1 MEKNKTSQDSI
12 KILNRRSFI
21 IIILGVFFSFVV
33 SVRIFSL
40 INIAFFSILKERKIQ
55 TNDFFIYVL
64 SSLFIEILIGLPLFI
79 SSSLII
85 LPIILFSYLLNNLSM
100 HFIFNSIAIF
110 TSSLFIIFILDQSII
125 YRILDIQYLISII
138 ILISVYLGLMSR
150 GKE

>member
-1 MEKNKTSQDSI
+1 MI
-12 KILNRRSFI
+12 RIFLIIFSFI
-21 IIILGVFFSFVV
+21 IYGNLSFPIDDIV
-33 SVRIFSL
+33 IFSL
-40 INIAFFSILKERKIQ
+40 INIAIFSILKERKIQ
-55 TNDFFIYVL
+55 INDFFIYVL

-110 TSSLFIIFILDQSII
+110 ISSLFIIFILDQTII
-125 YRILDIQYLISII
+125 NRLLDIQYLISII
-138 ILISVYLGLMSR
+138 ILISIYVGLTSR

>member
-1 MEKNKTSQDSI
+1 MI
-12 KILNRRSFI
+12 RIFLIIFSFI
-21 IIILGVFFSFVV
+21 IYGNLSFPIDDIV
-33 SVRIFSL
+33 IFSL
-40 INIAFFSILKERKIQ
+40 INIAIFSILKERKIQ
-55 TNDFFIYVL
+55 INDFFIYVL

-110 TSSLFIIFILDQSII
+110 IFSLFIIFILDQTII
-125 YRILDIQYLISII
+125 NRLLDIQYLISII
-138 ILISVYLGLMSR
+138 ILISIYVGLMSR

>member
-1 MEKNKTSQDSI
+1 MI
-12 KILNRRSFI
+12 RIFLIIFSFI
-21 IIILGVFFSFVV
+21 IYGNLSFPIDDIV
-33 SVRIFSL
+33 IFSL
-40 INIAFFSILKERKIQ
+40 INIAIFSILKERKIQ
-55 TNDFFIYVL
+55 INDFFIYVL

-110 TSSLFIIFILDQSII
+110 IFSLFIIFILDQTII
-125 YRILDIQYLISII
+125 NRLLDIQYLIFII
-138 ILISVYLGLMSR
+138 ILISIYVGLTSR

>member
-1 MEKNKTSQDSI
+1 MI
-12 KILNRRSFI
+12 RILLI
-21 IIILGVFFSFVV
+21 IFSFVIYGNFSFPIDDIV
-33 SVRIFSL
+33 IFSL
-40 INIAFFSILKERKIQ
+40 INIAIFSILKERKIQ
-55 TNDFFIYVL
+55 INDFFIYVL

-110 TSSLFIIFILDQSII
+110 IFSLFIIFILDQTII
-125 YRILDIQYLISII
+125 NRLLDIQYLISII
-138 ILISVYLGLMSR
+138 ILISIYVGLTSR

>member
-1 MEKNKTSQDSI
+1 MI
-12 KILNRRSFI
+12 RIFLI
-21 IIILGVFFSFVV
+21 IFSFVIYGNLSFPIDDIV
-33 SVRIFSL
+33 IFSL
-40 INIAFFSILKERKIQ
+40 INIAIFSILKERKIQ
-55 TNDFFIYVL
+55 INDFFIYVL

-110 TSSLFIIFILDQSII
+110 ISSLFIIFILDQTII
-125 YRILDIQYLISII
+125 NRLLDIQYLISII
-138 ILISVYLGLMSR
+138 ILISIYVGLMSR

>member
-1 MEKNKTSQDSI
+1 MI
-12 KILNRRSFI
+12 RIFLIIFSFI
-21 IIILGVFFSFVV
+21 IYGNLSFPIDDIV
-33 SVRIFSL
+33 IFSL
-40 INIAFFSILKERKIQ
+40 INIAIFSILKERKIQ
-55 TNDFFIYVL
+55 INDFFIYVL

-110 TSSLFIIFILDQSII
+110 IFSLFIIFILDQSII

-138 ILISVYLGLMSR
+138 ILISIYVGLMSR

>member
-1 MEKNKTSQDSI
+1 MI
-12 KILNRRSFI
+12 RIFLI
-21 IIILGVFFSFVV
+21 IFSFLIYGNLSFPIDDIV
-33 SVRIFSL
+33 IFSL
-40 INIAFFSILKERKIQ
+40 INIAIFSILKERKIQ
-55 TNDFFIYVL
+55 INDFFIYVL

-110 TSSLFIIFILDQSII
+110 ISSLFIIFILDQTII
-125 YRILDIQYLISII
+125 NRLLDIQYLISII
-138 ILISVYLGLMSR
+138 ILISIYVGLTSR

>member
-1 MEKNKTSQDSI
+1 MI
-12 KILNRRSFI
+12 RIFLI
-21 IIILGVFFSFVV
+21 IFSFVIYGNLSFPIDDIV
-33 SVRIFSL
+33 IFSL
-40 INIAFFSILKERKIQ
+40 INIAIFSILKERKIQ
-55 TNDFFIYVL
+55 INDFFIYVL

-110 TSSLFIIFILDQSII
+110 IFSLFIIFILDQSII
-125 YRILDIQYLISII
+125 YRLLDIQYLFSII
-138 ILISVYLGLMSR
+138 ILISVYVGLMSR

>member
-1 MEKNKTSQDSI
+1 MI
-12 KILNRRSFI
+12 RIFLIIFSFI
-21 IIILGVFFSFVV
+21 IYGNLSFPIDDIV
-33 SVRIFSL
+33 IFSL
-40 INIAFFSILKERKIQ
+40 INIAIFSILKERKIQ
-55 TNDFFIYVL
+55 INDFFIYVL

-110 TSSLFIIFILDQSII
+110 ISSLFIIFILDQTII
-125 YRILDIQYLISII
+125 NRILDIQYLISII
-138 ILISVYLGLMSR
+138 ILISIYVGLTSR

>member
-1 MEKNKTSQDSI
+1 MI
-12 KILNRRSFI
+12 RIFLI
-21 IIILGVFFSFVV
+21 IFSFVIYGNFSFPIDDIV
-33 SVRIFSL
+33 IFSL
-40 INIAFFSILKERKIQ
+40 INIAIFSILKERKIQ
-55 TNDFFIYVL
+55 INDFFIYVL

-110 TSSLFIIFILDQSII
+110 ISSLFIMFILDQTII
-125 YRILDIQYLISII
+125 NRLLDIQYLISII
-138 ILISVYLGLMSR
+138 ILISIYVGLMSR

>member
-1 MEKNKTSQDSI
+1 MI
-12 KILNRRSFI
+12 RIFLI
-21 IIILGVFFSFVV
+21 IFSFVIYGNLSFPIDDIV
-33 SVRIFSL
+33 IFSL
-40 INIAFFSILKERKIQ
+40 INIAIFSILKERKIQ
-55 TNDFFIYVL
+55 INDFFIYVL

-110 TSSLFIIFILDQSII
+110 IFSLFIIFILDQTII
-125 YRILDIQYLISII
+125 NRLLDIQYLISII
-138 ILISVYLGLMSR
+138 ILISIYVGLMSR

>member
-1 MEKNKTSQDSI
+1 MI
-12 KILNRRSFI
+12 RILLI
-21 IIILGVFFSFVV
+21 IFSFVIYGNLSSPIDDIV
-33 SVRIFSL
+33 IFSL
-40 INIAFFSILKERKIQ
+40 INIAIFSILKERKIQ

-110 TSSLFIIFILDQSII
+110 ISSLFIIFILDQSII

-138 ILISVYLGLMSR
+138 ILISIYVGLMSR

>member
-1 MEKNKTSQDSI
+1 MI
-12 KILNRRSFI
+12 RIFLIIFSFI
-21 IIILGVFFSFVV
+21 IYGNLSFPIDDII
-33 SVRIFSL
+33 IFSL
-40 INIAFFSILKERKIQ
+40 INIAIFSILKERKIQ
-55 TNDFFIYVL
+55 INDFFIYVL

-110 TSSLFIIFILDQSII
+110 ICSLFIIFILDQTII
-125 YRILDIQYLISII
+125 NRLLDIQYLISII
-138 ILISVYLGLMSR
+138 ILISIYVGLTSR

>member
-1 MEKNKTSQDSI
+1 MI
-12 KILNRRSFI
+12 RIFLI
-21 IIILGVFFSFVV
+21 IFSFVIYGNLSFPIDDIV
-33 SVRIFSL
+33 IFSL
-40 INIAFFSILKERKIQ
+40 INIAIFSILKDRKIQ
-55 TNDFFIYVL
+55 INDFFIYVL

-110 TSSLFIIFILDQSII
+110 ISSLFLIFILDQTII
-125 YRILDIQYLISII
+125 NRLLDIQYLISII
-138 ILISVYLGLMSR
+138 ILISIYVGLKSR

>member
-1 MEKNKTSQDSI
+1 MI
-12 KILNRRSFI
+12 RIFLIIFSFI
-21 IIILGVFFSFVV
+21 IYGNLSFPIDDIV
-33 SVRIFSL
+33 IFSL
-40 INIAFFSILKERKIQ
+40 INIAIFSILKERKIQ
-55 TNDFFIYVL
+55 INDFFIYVL

-110 TSSLFIIFILDQSII
+110 ICSLFIIFILDQTII
-125 YRILDIQYLISII
+125 NRLLDIQYLISII
-138 ILISVYLGLMSR
+138 ILISIYVGLTSR

>member
-1 MEKNKTSQDSI
+1 MI
-12 KILNRRSFI
+12 RIFLI
-21 IIILGVFFSFVV
+21 IFSFVIYGNLSFPIDDIV
-33 SVRIFSL
+33 IFSL
-40 INIAFFSILKERKIQ
+40 INIAIFSILKERKIQ
-55 TNDFFIYVL
+55 INDFFIYVL

-110 TSSLFIIFILDQSII
+110 IFSLFIIFILDQTII
-125 YRILDIQYLISII
+125 NRLLDIQYLISII
-138 ILISVYLGLMSR
+138 ILISIYVGLKSR